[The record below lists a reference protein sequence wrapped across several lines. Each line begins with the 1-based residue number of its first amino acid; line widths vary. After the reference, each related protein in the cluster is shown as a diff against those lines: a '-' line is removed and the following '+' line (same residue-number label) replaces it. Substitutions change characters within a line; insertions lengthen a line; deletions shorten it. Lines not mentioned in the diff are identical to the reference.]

1 MTRKIK
7 NRKAI
12 QENLDDSLP
21 KDLMNNVVEHRVHL
35 KFKNQKQKEFAKL
48 IEDNEIIICS
58 GPAGTG
64 KSFVSIGTALELLQN
79 PNNKYNKIVIIKPIV
94 ESSDYQLGYLKGSL
108 KEKLEPYAASSLSI
122 IDKIIG
128 VKSRKKLEEENII
141 LIDTISFLRGKSFD
155 GSLLIMEES
164 QNLSPNEMKTLLTR
178 IGENSK
184 FIISGDIDQSDRFK
198 NVKESGLYDAINR
211 FKNLNKIKLFTF
223 DVEDVVRNP
232 IISSILKLYDTPK
245 KEEEVKI
252 VIKPQLLTE
261 EKVIPEPKVIKTESN
276 LLNKIKKYIKW

>member
-1 MTRKIK
+1 MTRKNK

-12 QENLDDSLP
+12 QENLDDSIP

-35 KFKNQKQKEFAKL
+35 KFKNQKQKEFSKL
-48 IEDNEIIICS
+48 IQDNEIIICS
-58 GPAGTG
+58 GVAGTG
-64 KSFVSIGTALELLQN
+64 KSYISIGTALELLQN
-79 PNNKYNKIVIIKPIV
+79 PDNKYNKIVIIKPTV
-94 ESSDYQLGYLKGSL
+94 ESSDFQVGYLKGTL

-141 LIDTISFLRGKSFD
+141 IIDTISFIRGKSFD
-155 GSLLIMEES
+155 GTLLIMEEA

-184 FIISGDIDQSDRFK
+184 FIISGDIDQSDRYG
-198 NVKESGLYDAINR
+198 NVKDSGLYDAIHR

-223 DVEDVVRNP
+223 DVNDVVRNP
-232 IISSILKLYDTPK
+232 IISSILKLYDAPATP
-245 KEEEVKI
+245 EVI
-252 VIKPQLLTE
+252 SPVKPQLITE
-261 EKVIPEPKVIKTESN
+261 EKVIPEPKVFWKN
-276 LLNKIKKYIKW
+276 

>member
-1 MTRKIK
+1 MTRKNK

-35 KFKNQKQKEFAKL
+35 KFKNQKQKEYAKL

-64 KSFVSIGTALELLQN
+64 KSYISIATALELLQK
-79 PNNKYNKIVIIKPIV
+79 PENKYNKIIIIKPIV

-128 VKSRKKLEEENII
+128 VKSRKRLEEENII
-141 LIDTISFLRGKSFD
+141 VIDTISFLRGKTFD
-155 GSLLIMEES
+155 GSLLIMEEA

-184 FIISGDIDQSDRFK
+184 FIISGDIDQSDRFR
-198 NVKESGLYDAINR
+198 NIKESGLYDAINR

-223 DVEDVVRNP
+223 GVEDVVRNP

-245 KEEEVKI
+245 KEEIKI
-252 VIKPQLLTE
+252 ETKPQLLTE
-261 EKVIPEPKVIKTESN
+261 EKIIPETKVIKSEDN
-276 LLNKIKKYIKW
+276 FLNKIKKYIKW

>member
-1 MTRKIK
+1 MTRKTK

-64 KSFVSIGTALELLQN
+64 KSYVSIGTALELLQK
-79 PNNKYNKIVIIKPIV
+79 PENKYDKIVIIKPIV

-141 LIDTISFLRGKSFD
+141 LIDTMSFLRGKSFD

-184 FIISGDIDQSDRFK
+184 FIISGDIDQSDRYK

-223 DVEDVVRNP
+223 GVEDVVRNP
-232 IISSILKLYDTPK
+232 IITSILKLYDTPK

-276 LLNKIKKYIKW
+276 FLNKIKKYIKW